1 MKALQG
7 SCVCME
13 LLFSHALKL
22 CLRKNKTKKLLKM
35 IKIDFSA
42 IILCSL
48 NKNKNFQVLEAI
60 LFSKDPLFTVVAMPG
75 LGGGGHGG
83 GGGGRGGGRGGGVC
97 NVCACFALICH
108 SHLPG

>member
-48 NKNKNFQVLEAI
+48 NKNKNFQVLEEK
-60 LFSKDPLFTVVAMPG
+60 LFSKDPLFTVVAMPMG
-75 LGGGGHGG
+75 W

>member
-1 MKALQG
+1 
-7 SCVCME
+7 ME

-35 IKIDFSA
+35 IKIDFST

-48 NKNKNFQVLEAI
+48 NKNKNFQVLEEK

-75 LGGGGHGG
+75 LGGGGKGG
-83 GGGGRGGGRGGGVC
+83 GARRRGVQC
-97 NVCACFALICH
+97 MCMFCPHLSFAP
-108 SHLPG
+108 PGIKYTPR